1 MLSGISK
8 KVIFTYLLFINFIQL
23 TKSAELQKIKENE
36 NNQSAIPSLPIVQS
50 NSFENYIKLLYD
62 NNYETTFSNKKFLR
76 KNSSL
81 TLADNRVNNKEL
93 IIQSDKQF
101 EINDVIYAEGNVSV
115 SYRGKL
121 LITDTLIYDKLN
133 KNLIAEGDI
142 SLVFGKQMFK
152 MKKLLIEK
160 FDD

>member
-1 MLSGISK
+1 LLSGISK

-133 KNLIAEGDI
+133 KNLIAE
-142 SLVFGKQMFK
+142 
-152 MKKLLIEK
+152 
-160 FDD
+160 